1 MTKKKCSKQ
10 LKSYL
15 VCSCLANE
23 VFKSDLVNI
32 PSHHS
37 CQRQKDVESHERIQ
51 ATPLLSSAL
60 AQMMPSDAEC
70 SSPTVGNSLFS
81 SS

>member
-1 MTKKKCSKQ
+1 MTKKKDSKQ
-10 LKSYL
+10 LKSSL
-15 VCSCLANE
+15 FCSCLAKE

-60 AQMMPSDAEC
+60 ARMMPSDTGC
-70 SSPTVGNSLFS
+70 SSLNIGNSLFFS
-81 SS
+81 S